1 MKKSILV
8 LICALTAICLGN
20 YASAATYT
28 EIGDAGQT
36 PGDAQYTGPGGQPLS
51 AIFGSIFSGTDADVF
66 VINITDPANFSATTV
81 NGTTSLDTALF
92 LFNMNGQAVYANDDD
107 PNGMS
112 LGSTLPTGSQF
123 GPMAA
128 GLYYIAISLS
138 GNEPVNFAN
147 QLMFTQE
154 INSTDVRGPNSAV
167 NGSWSDFDGNT
178 SFPETGAYEIDFTGA
193 QTAAVPEPT
202 TTALLFI
209 VIGAAAVVAVRR
221 RRVA

>member
-8 LICALTAICLGN
+8 LLCILTASFLGN

-28 EIGDAGQT
+28 ETGDAGQT
-36 PGDAQYTGPGGQPLS
+36 PSDAQNTGPSGQPLS
-51 AIFGSIFSGTDADVF
+51 AIFGTIFSGTDADVF
-66 VINITDPANFSATTV
+66 VINITDPTNFSATTV
-81 NGTTSLDTALF
+81 NGATSLDTALF
-92 LFNMNGQAVYANDDD
+92 LFNMNGQAVYANDDA
-107 PNGMS
+107 NGMS
-112 LGSTLPTGSQF
+112 LGSTLPTGNQF
-123 GPMAA
+123 GPMDA

-178 SFPETGAYEIDFTGA
+178 SFPEMGAYEIDLTG
-193 QTAAVPEPT
+193 TAAVPEPT
-202 TTALLFI
+202 TTALLFF
-209 VIGAAAVVAVRR
+209 VIGAAGLGVVRRR